1 MSNTERRYS
10 VRALLLTFFLTV
22 VVTVLVLESTGRIVH
37 TKDKAE
43 VPVGEFRAIYVGP
56 RDDYR
61 MSPKP
66 SELHA
71 ECYRGYLA
79 IGSDTDSTL
88 TGVLVDYKNRGIR
101 CFVGPQASTDSGS
114 PDKENSGQTNQE

>member
-1 MSNTERRYS
+1 MSDSERRYS
-10 VRALLLTFFLTV
+10 ARALLVTFFLTV
-22 VVTVLVLESTGRIVH
+22 VGTILVLESTGRIVH
-37 TKDKAE
+37 TEDKAE

-56 RDDYR
+56 REDYR

-88 TGVLVDYKNRGIR
+88 TGLLVDYKNRGVR
-101 CFVGPQASTDSGS
+101 CFAGPQPPSADSAI
-114 PDKENSGQTNQE
+114 PDNDSNEPTE

>member
-1 MSNTERRYS
+1 MSDTERQYS

-22 VVTVLVLESTGRIVH
+22 VVTILVLESTGRIVH
-37 TKDKAE
+37 TEDKAE
-43 VPVGEFRAIYVGP
+43 VPVGEFRAVYVGP
-56 RDDYR
+56 REDYR

-71 ECYRGYLA
+71 ECYQGYLA

-88 TGVLVDYKNRGIR
+88 TGVLVDYKNRGVR
-101 CFVGPQASTDSGS
+101 CFAAPQPSTDSAMPGRES
-114 PDKENSGQTNQE
+114 NEQIE